1 MELLEKKKN
10 YLSMGYE
17 EIQTIKNLKNNN
29 NDFDSENEVF
39 FSENNL
45 TENDFVNKKNSQ
57 QYQHENK
64 FINDYGKTFQIDK
77 NQSNE
82 DGNINNAETNL
93 HRQQFNIYRNNKENR
108 YRRLNLN
115 FNSKKIKSEANNGE
129 FNYIRK

>member
-1 MELLEKKKN
+1 
-10 YLSMGYE
+10 
-17 EIQTIKNLKNNN
+17 
-29 NDFDSENEVF
+29 
-39 FSENNL
+39 
-45 TENDFVNKKNSQ
+45 VNKKNSQ
-57 QYQHENK
+57 KYQHEKK

-129 FNYIRK
+129 LNYIRK

>member
-1 MELLEKKKN
+1 
-10 YLSMGYE
+10 MGYE

-57 QYQHENK
+57 KYQHEKK

-129 FNYIRK
+129 LNYIRK

>member
-45 TENDFVNKKNSQ
+45 TENDS
-57 QYQHENK
+57 
-64 FINDYGKTFQIDK
+64 
-77 NQSNE
+77 
-82 DGNINNAETNL
+82 
-93 HRQQFNIYRNNKENR
+93 
-108 YRRLNLN
+108 
-115 FNSKKIKSEANNGE
+115 
-129 FNYIRK
+129 